1 MRVMPMEYLILSAR
15 YSQDIVYDCLIPDIE
30 KNCAENGVYCPR
42 AYEVWKNNI
51 FPPNSMYFCHSYAE
65 YAIPIG
71 EEYDKIALVKDFEL
85 RPNTIQ
91 NCHAKMICFFTAYKI
106 QPNDTASEGH
116 REISLI
122 QFVPQIPQIIYD
134 ELHEVTKSET
144 LVSYPAEILLFKSKD
159 IENVI
164 ANWKTSLTK

>member
-1 MRVMPMEYLILSAR
+1 MI
-15 YSQDIVYDCLIPDIE
+15 YDRLIPDIE
-30 KNCAENGVYCPR
+30 KNCTEYGVYCQR

-51 FPPNSMYFCHSYAE
+51 LPPNSMYCCHSYAE

-71 EEYDKIALVKDFEL
+71 EEYDKVALIKDFEL
-85 RPNTIQ
+85 IPNSIQ
-91 NCHAKMICFFTAYKI
+91 DCHAKVICFFTAYKT

-134 ELHEVTKSET
+134 ELYEVTKSDI
-144 LVSYPAEILLFKSKD
+144 SAPYPAEILLFKSKD

-164 ANWKTSLTK
+164 ANWENSFFERIKGAGNKNELRV